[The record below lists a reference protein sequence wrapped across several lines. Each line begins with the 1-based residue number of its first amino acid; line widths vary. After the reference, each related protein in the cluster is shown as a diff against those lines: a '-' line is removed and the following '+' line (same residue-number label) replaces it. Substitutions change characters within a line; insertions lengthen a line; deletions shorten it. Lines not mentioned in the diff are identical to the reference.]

1 VSDLTKTRQLTSL
14 LGARF
19 VSTNQPKWL
28 VLAVLVPSHDIWIFM
43 GVFGEHISD
52 LGSWQSELTDSVR
65 RFDQWLSDADLA
77 DDASAAHL
85 ARVYER
91 LGRRKLTVAFVAEFS
106 RGKSELINALFFS
119 GHGQRIVPSSAGR
132 TTMCPTELE
141 WNSTT
146 PPGISLLPIETRLED
161 APVAEL
167 RTQNDKWQV
176 IAFDPDDAES
186 LKKAFASVCET
197 CEVTEERAR
206 QLGFGLGDDEIETAN
221 NGNLVVPKWRHA
233 LVNLPHPLL
242 EAGLNIIDTPGLNAI
257 GSEPE
262 LTLNTIPNAEAVLFL
277 LAADAGVTR
286 SDIDVWREHICPS
299 QEGGRLVVLNKID
312 GLWDELKTEE
322 QIDAEIIEQRD
333 AVAKTLGLDNER
345 VLPVSAQKGLVA
357 RALNDDALLARSRL
371 LALEQKLSDELIP
384 QRKALLT
391 EHVGR
396 DFSSVAQQTIDL
408 LSNRES
414 SSAEQLT
421 ELSGLRGKNR
431 NVMIQMASKITAERE
446 QFDEALRQLVA
457 LRTVFSRHSSA
468 LYSIAGVDRLR
479 RHGSE
484 AREIMYK
491 SNMSI
496 GLRSGMD
503 YFFDCINE
511 DLDEAD
517 SVIQEITTMMH
528 AMYRSFSAEHGLNLG
543 TPTMFDFSD
552 FRKEIA
558 RVQSA
563 HQRMFGT
570 TQLVTTEKYALMSRF
585 FSSVAVGVRQ
595 AYQDT
600 GAQLET
606 WLRSVMSPIENQI
619 SEHQVQLK
627 RRTDSV
633 KRVLD
638 ANESLED
645 KIKELTSETEKVGAE
660 LNRARQAVNPVRELL
675 GLQPIQQ
682 SDRQQVQQ
690 DEKEPVEA

>member
-1 VSDLTKTRQLTSL
+1 
-14 LGARF
+14 
-19 VSTNQPKWL
+19 
-28 VLAVLVPSHDIWIFM
+28 
-43 GVFGEHISD
+43 
-52 LGSWQSELTDSVR
+52 
-65 RFDQWLSDADLA
+65 
-77 DDASAAHL
+77 
-85 ARVYER
+85 
-91 LGRRKLTVAFVAEFS
+91 
-106 RGKSELINALFFS
+106 
-119 GHGQRIVPSSAGR
+119 
-132 TTMCPTELE
+132 MCPTELE
-141 WNSTT
+141 WNSEN
-146 PPGISLLPIETRLED
+146 PAGISLLPIETRLED
-161 APVAEL
+161 TPVADL
-167 RTQNDKWQV
+167 RTEKDKWQT
-176 IAFDPDDAES
+176 IAFDPQDADS
-186 LKKAFASVCET
+186 LKQAFASVCET
-197 CEVTEERAR
+197 CEVTEERAQ
-206 QLGFGLGDDEIETAN
+206 QLGFGLGDDEIETAG

-277 LAADAGVTR
+277 LSADAGVTR
-286 SDIDVWREHICPS
+286 SDIDVWREHICPA

-322 QIDAEIIEQRD
+322 QIETEINQQRD
-333 AVAKTLGLDNER
+333 AVASTLGLDSER

-357 RALNDDALLARSRL
+357 RALGDDKLLTRSRL
-371 LALEQKLSDELIP
+371 LTLEQKLSDELVP
-384 QRKALLT
+384 QRKALLK

-396 DFSSVAQQTIDL
+396 DFSSVAQQTINL
-408 LSNRES
+408 LSNREI
-414 SSAEQLT
+414 SSAEQLA

-431 NVMIQMASKITAERE
+431 SVMIQMAGKITGERE

-479 RHGSE
+479 RHGTE
-484 AREIMYK
+484 ARDIMYK
-491 SNMSI
+491 SNMSV

-503 YFFDCINE
+503 YFFDRIKA

-528 AMYRSFSAEHGLNLG
+528 AMYRSFSTEHGLNLG
-543 TPTMFDFSD
+543 TPTMFDFSE

-558 RVQSA
+558 RVENA

-619 SEHQVQLK
+619 AEHQVQLK

-645 KIKELTSETEKVGAE
+645 KIKELQRETDSVGAE
-660 LNRARQAVNPVRELL
+660 LKQAHKVIEPVHEML
-675 GLQPIQQ
+675 GLESALP
-682 SDRQQVQQ
+682 SVQVL
-690 DEKEPVEA
+690 